1 MTELPGTGAVAAQ
14 FLLRVIT
21 PPPFLGPLISSGPQE
36 MLPMP
41 RTDRISELS
50 LHHSW
55 YRSNTR
61 ITAPPRSLTDHIT
74 RRAVTATAAHR
85 RLKIITRATPVI
97 T

>member
-21 PPPFLGPLISSGPQE
+21 PPFLGPLISSGPQE
-36 MLPMP
+36 VLPMP